1 MRRIE
6 VPDYIQGLIFD
17 CDGTLVDS
25 MPLHMKAWEY
35 VITLSGGP
43 WDYEFFNSKK
53 GMPETKIVALYNAEF
68 NRAHVPDEIVRT
80 KHEYFRAHASEF
92 KPIVHV
98 VDVVMRYRDILPMA
112 VVSGGIREIVELE
125 LKAIHIR
132 DCFKVVLTADDAIT
146 PKPAPDL
153 FLEAARRIAVAPE
166 NCQAFEDGD
175 MGLEAARLAGMLVT
189 DIR

>member
-53 GMPETKIVALYNAEF
+53 GMPETKIVALYNSER
-68 NRAHVPDEIVRT
+68 NQIV
-80 KHEYFRAHASEF
+80 Y
-92 KPIVHV
+92 
-98 VDVVMRYRDILPMA
+98 L
-112 VVSGGIREIVELE
+112 
-125 LKAIHIR
+125 
-132 DCFKVVLTADDAIT
+132 
-146 PKPAPDL
+146 
-153 FLEAARRIAVAPE
+153 
-166 NCQAFEDGD
+166 
-175 MGLEAARLAGMLVT
+175 
-189 DIR
+189 